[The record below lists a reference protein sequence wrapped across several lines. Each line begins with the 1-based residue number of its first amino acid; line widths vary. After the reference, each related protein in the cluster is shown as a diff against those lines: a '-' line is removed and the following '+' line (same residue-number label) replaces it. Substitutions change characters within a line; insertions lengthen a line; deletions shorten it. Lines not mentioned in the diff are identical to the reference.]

1 MVFEPD
7 AFLTTC
13 CCFGGGRSERCPK
26 KVCQE
31 AVTCS
36 GAGGETI
43 SQVIESFFR
52 VVKSEKGIEPRKDG
66 SLAELL
72 RRRRETSH
80 RLRE

>member
-1 MVFEPD
+1 
-7 AFLTTC
+7 
-13 CCFGGGRSERCPK
+13 
-26 KVCQE
+26 
-31 AVTCS
+31 VTYS
-36 GAGGETI
+36 GTGGETI
-43 SQVIESFFR
+43 SQVVEGFFR